1 MSGLTPSRED
11 YLKAVDLLA
20 GDGEAASVTALAA
33 RMRVTKASASLAV
46 SDLERLGLVTRR
58 GDRRFSL
65 TDEGKRQARK
75 VEDRYDVLFRF
86 FTDILQLDRSVAGQE
101 ACRWEHALNEES
113 MQAMRRLVGESAAYP
128 EGK

>member
-11 YLKAVDLLA
+11 YLKAVDWLA
-20 GDGEAASVTALAA
+20 GNGETASVTDLAA
-33 RMRVTKASASLAV
+33 RMCVTKASASLAV

-75 VEDRYDVLFRF
+75 VEDRYDILYRF
-86 FTDILQLDRSVAGQE
+86 FTGVLQLDRSVAGQE

-113 MQAMRRLVGESAAYP
+113 VQAMRRLVGESAVCP
-128 EGK
+128 EGD